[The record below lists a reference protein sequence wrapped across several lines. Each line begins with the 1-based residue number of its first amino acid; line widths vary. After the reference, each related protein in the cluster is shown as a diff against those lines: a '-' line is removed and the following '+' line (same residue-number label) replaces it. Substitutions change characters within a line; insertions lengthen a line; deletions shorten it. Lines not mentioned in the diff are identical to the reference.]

1 MEIVLI
7 VVAIIPSR
15 IVASTK
21 IKNVSTQKRNFY
33 MRKIIREREIQIP
46 INANDHQKRGK
57 WAPQNEAKNKNHG
70 PHNIDGKEYYY
81 HYKYKHWKTMDNP
94 TPPTGNSSPPAADVI
109 TSLSSSGY
117 VTTSG
122 GTQSQEVALVT
133 TTKHISETLCGI
145 SSLFKL
151 L

>member
-1 MEIVLI
+1 
-7 VVAIIPSR
+7 
-15 IVASTK
+15 
-21 IKNVSTQKRNFY
+21 
-33 MRKIIREREIQIP
+33 MRKRRRGIAFQIP
-46 INANDHQKRGK
+46 RNAMNARKRASGITQLMQKNGGCLK
-57 WAPQNEAKNKNHG
+57 
-70 PHNIDGKEYYY
+70 IDGKEYYY